1 VRPRA
6 PRALDANCTSRDAD
20 GPMIRDREPAGT
32 IPGGRLGARAGAGP
46 PSTRGAMP
54 SYLKILVGMAL
65 GVALGVGF
73 GDGPNALGLAPG

>member
-1 VRPRA
+1 
-6 PRALDANCTSRDAD
+6 
-20 GPMIRDREPAGT
+20 
-32 IPGGRLGARAGAGP
+32 
-46 PSTRGAMP
+46 MP